1 MQTGEETKRQADV
14 MKLIRTFRDDAN
26 APKTG
31 KYSAQGIE
39 NNTGGKDLGI
49 L

>member
-1 MQTGEETKRQADV
+1 
-14 MKLIRTFRDDAN
+14 MKLIRTLRDDAN

-31 KYSAQGIE
+31 NYSAQGTE
-39 NNTGGKDLGI
+39 NIIGGKDRGI

>member
-1 MQTGEETKRQADV
+1 MRIDGQTGGHDEANTHS
-14 MKLIRTFRDDAN
+14 FRYDAN

-31 KYSAQGIE
+31 KYSAQGTE
-39 NNTGGKDLGI
+39 NNTGGKDRGI